1 MTTSLSEIRPPN
13 PGLTE
18 RTDERRCYADALL
31 PCARNMNGSSYVDHA
46 SRTRAVPGYPS
57 RAGVP
62 EHARKSPAAS
72 RRQQVSRHLFD
83 LLCDWIRAH
92 HHWLSAASRT

>member
-1 MTTSLSEIRPPN
+1 MTTSLSEIRPAHPA
-13 PGLTE
+13 LTAWI
-18 RTDERRCYADALL
+18 DARRCYADALL

-46 SRTRAVPGYPS
+46 SRTRAVPGHPS

-62 EHARKSPAAS
+62 EHARTARAAS

-83 LLCDWIRAH
+83 LLGDWIGAH
-92 HHWLSAASRT
+92 HHRLTAASRT